1 MLIFHPQH
9 LSVKLLLVLIEKQ
22 IKDVQESRDKF
33 ARETRVDATDAAG
46 VRRKLPIHYH
56 CISCNRPVELPV
68 RDSEPALPEND
79 SLPYR
84 RMKFPFVSYDVEQV
98 SSLYDRHT
106 DRLTFFTPFSPNSH
120 LWIINCWIPLFWFA
134 EEYI

>member
-1 MLIFHPQH
+1 MKF
-9 LSVKLLLVLIEKQ
+9 LLVLVEKQ

-68 RDSEPALPEND
+68 RDSEPTLPEND

-98 SSLYDRHT
+98 SSLYDRHSQ
-106 DRLTFFTPFSPNSH
+106 LTFFTPFSPNP
-120 LWIINCWIPLFWFA
+120 IFGLFTWLDTIVLVCGREHIDKSNQA
-134 EEYI
+134 YE

>member
-1 MLIFHPQH
+1 MKF
-9 LSVKLLLVLIEKQ
+9 LLVLVEKQ

-98 SSLYDRHT
+98 SSLYDRHSQ
-106 DRLTFFTPFSPNSH
+106 LTFFTPFSPNP
-120 LWIINCWIPLFWFA
+120 IFGLFTWLDTIVLVCGRA
-134 EEYI
+134 HIDKSNQAYE

>member
-1 MLIFHPQH
+1 MLVFIDICQH
-9 LSVKLLLVLIEKQ
+9 LLVRFLLSLVEKQ

-68 RDSEPALPEND
+68 RDSEPALPEHE

-84 RMKFPFVSYDVEQV
+84 RIKFPFASYDVEQV
-98 SSLYDRHT
+98 SLQLSHYIKA
-106 DRLTFFTPFSPNSH
+106 FSFCNVK
-120 LWIINCWIPLFWFA
+120 
-134 EEYI
+134 